1 MHLFLTVTELV
12 PYLVSG
18 GGCGGLGVSGP
29 TWPPAVAADSDPWP
43 REALAGGAGALTGA
57 GLVSSVLED
66 LAAGGEGGDAEDCI
80 VT

>member
-66 LAAGGEGGDAEDCI
+66 LAAGGEGRDAEDCI